1 MALLSRLARTLG
13 AAGAVGAV
21 LPLGAQPSGPRAIP
35 STYAIT
41 NARVVPLAGPVVERG
56 TILVRDGLIAA
67 VGARVTVPADARVVD
82 GTGLTVYPGFIDGQS
97 TLGLAP
103 ARTGGQGGGGAGG
116 GAAAAFAVQTA
127 AAGAPARLIA
137 HPAGF
142 QPEASAA
149 DQLRIDADGFAN
161 AQSGGVTAALSAPTT
176 GVMQGRSALITLG
189 DDPAT
194 LVIKAPVAQ
203 HVGFT
208 PVRGGAY
215 PNSLLGVFSALRQTL
230 LDAQHYR
237 DEQAAY
243 ARSPRGLQRPTVDP
257 ALEALQ
263 PVLARTQPVVMQAN
277 SKREIERALDLAK
290 EFNLRAV
297 IAGGGEAHLVADRL
311 KAENV
316 PVLLSANYPRRPQT
330 QSADADPEPLRVL
343 RERAEAPRVAA
354 RLAQAGVRF
363 AFQSGGLTNGADF
376 LANVQRSVEAGL
388 SAEQAVRALTQA
400 PAEIFGV
407 GDRMGTIEAGKV
419 ANLTLM
425 RGTLGE
431 RGARVAQLFVD
442 GRPVTVRAATATA
455 DGAAGALTANGAWTA
470 TVSLDNQ
477 SHAVT
482 LTLRQEGERLSG
494 SMQGDLGTAEITGG
508 SVGADGAVRF
518 TAPITLKEGTEEAT
532 FTGTI
537 EGSAMRG
544 RVTIVGHEPGTFS
557 GTRPSR
563 GAGAPPNGAAR
574 QRPDSTAPAST
585 SPAATPRTTPPPPQ
599 E

>member
-1 MALLSRLARTLG
+1 MALLFRLACTLG
-13 AAGAVGAV
+13 AASAVGAA
-21 LPLGAQPSGPRAIP
+21 LPLGAQPTGPRAIP

-41 NARVVPLAGPVVERG
+41 NARVVPVAGPVVERG

-67 VGARVTVPADARVVD
+67 VGARVAVPADARVVD

-97 TLGLAP
+97 ALGLAP
-103 ARTGGQGGGGAGG
+103 ARTGGQGGGGG
-116 GAAAAFAVQTA
+116 GAAAAFAVQTS
-127 AAGAPARLIA
+127 AAGTPSRLIA

-142 QPEASAA
+142 QPEASTA
-149 DQLRIDADGFAN
+149 DQLRIDAEGFAS
-161 AQSGGVTAALSAPTT
+161 AHGGGVTAALTAPTT

-243 ARSPRGLQRPTVDP
+243 ARTPRGMQRPTVDP

-277 SKREIERALDLAK
+277 LKREIERALDLAR

-297 IAGGGEAHLVADRL
+297 IAGGSEAHLVAARL

-343 RERAEAPRVAA
+343 RERAEAPRTAA

-376 LANVQRSVEAGL
+376 LANVQRSIEDGL
-388 SAEQAVRALTQA
+388 SADQAVRALTQV
-400 PAEIFGV
+400 PAELFGV

-425 RGTLGE
+425 RGALGE

-442 GRPVTVRAATATA
+442 GRPVTVRAATAATG
-455 DGAAGALTANGAWTA
+455 DGAAGALMANGAWTA
-470 TVSLDNQ
+470 TVALDNQ

-494 SMQGDLGTAEITGG
+494 SMQGDLGTAEIAGG
-508 SVGADGAVRF
+508 SVGSDGAVRF

-537 EGSAMRG
+537 EGSAIRG

-557 GTRPSR
+557 GTRPTR
-563 GAGAPPNGAAR
+563 GAGGPPNGTTR
-574 QRPDSTAPAST
+574 QRPDTTPSASAP
-585 SPAATPRTTPPPPQ
+585 PVGTPRATQPPPQ

>member
-1 MALLSRLARTLG
+1 MALLSRLACTLG
-13 AAGAVGAV
+13 AAGAVGAA

-56 TILVRDGLIAA
+56 TVLVRDGLIAA

-97 TLGLAP
+97 ALGLAP
-103 ARTGGQGGGGAGG
+103 ARAGAQGAGG

-127 AAGAPARLIA
+127 AAGAPGRLIA

-149 DQLRIDADGFAN
+149 DQLRVDADGFAN
-161 AQSGGVTAALSAPTT
+161 AQSGGVTAALSAPTS

-316 PVLLSANYPRRPQT
+316 PVLLSVNYPRRPQT

-354 RLAQAGVRF
+354 RLARAGVRF

-376 LANVQRSVEAGL
+376 LANVQRSVEEGL
-388 SAEQAVRALTQA
+388 PAEQAVRALTQA

-425 RGTLGE
+425 RGALGE
-431 RGARVAQLFVD
+431 RGARIAQLFVD
-442 GRPVTVRAATATA
+442 GRPVTVRAASATTAAA
-455 DGAAGALTANGAWTA
+455 DGAAGTASGAWTA

-494 SMQGDLGTAEITGG
+494 SLQGDLGTAEITGG
-508 SVGADGAVRF
+508 SIGSDGAVRF
-518 TAPITLKEGTEEAT
+518 TAPLTLKEGTEEAT

-537 EGSAMRG
+537 EGAAMRG
-544 RVTIVGHEPGTFS
+544 RVTIVGHEPGTFA
-557 GTRPSR
+557 GTRPAR

-574 QRPDSTAPAST
+574 QRPDTTAPAA
-585 SPAATPRTTPPPPQ
+585 PPRATQPPPQ